1 MSHEWSRVS
10 ASLKLSD
17 LVTEALARAGL
28 DSSNLILGI
37 DFTKSNE
44 WTGSRSFHKK
54 SLHHIGDDL
63 NPYEMVISIIGKTLA
78 AFDEDNLI
86 PYYGFGDGMVLYG
99 SNLFFISILTYIRV
113 RKNLFNFYLIATSTH
128 DQDVFS
134 FYPEERCYNGFEEV
148 LSRYRELLPHIKL
161 AGPTSFAPVIE
172 KAMTIVEE
180 SGGQYHV
187 LVIIADV
194 TRSVYTGRG
203 QLSPQEQKTVDA
215 IVEASNLPLSIVLV
229 GVGDGP
235 WDTMKEF
242 DDNILSR
249 SFDNF
254 QVYNNC

>member
-1 MSHEWSRVS
+1 MSGQVQDPSR
-10 ASLKLSD
+10 
-17 LVTEALARAGL
+17 
-28 DSSNLILGI
+28 
-37 DFTKSNE
+37 
-44 WTGSRSFHKK
+44 K
-54 SLHHIGDDL
+54 SLHHTGDDL

-86 PYYGFGDGMVLYG
+86 PCYGFGDGMVLYG

-113 RKNLFNFYLIATSTH
+113 RKNLFNFYLIAASIH

-134 FYPEERCYNGFEEV
+134 FYSEERCYNGFEEV

-161 AGPTSFAPVIE
+161 AGVISFLALSSFMLTMRECLFIVTIGPTSFAPVIE
-172 KAMTIVEE
+172 KAMTIV
-180 SGGQYHV
+180 
-187 LVIIADV
+187 
-194 TRSVYTGRG
+194 TRNVDTGRG

-215 IVEASNLPLSIVLV
+215 IVEASKLPLSIVLV

-242 DDNILSR
+242 DDNIPSR

>member
-1 MSHEWSRVS
+1 MV
-10 ASLKLSD
+10 LS
-17 LVTEALARAGL
+17 VTEALAHAGL
-28 DSSNLILGI
+28 ESSNLILGI

-44 WTGSRSFHKK
+44 WTGSRSFLRK

-63 NPYEMVISIIGKTLA
+63 NPYEMVISIIVKTLA

-86 PYYGFGDGMVLYG
+86 PCYGFGDGMVLYG

-113 RKNLFNFYLIATSTH
+113 RKNLFNFYLIAASTH

-134 FYPEERCYNGFEEV
+134 FYLEERCYNGFEEV

-187 LVIIADV
+187 LFIIADV
-194 TRSVYTGRG
+194 ARSVDTGRG
-203 QLSPQEQKTVDA
+203 
-215 IVEASNLPLSIVLV
+215 
-229 GVGDGP
+229 
-235 WDTMKEF
+235 
-242 DDNILSR
+242 
-249 SFDNF
+249 
-254 QVYNNC
+254 